1 MNVNNKVFMVIMG
14 CSLLIKMAPA
24 VAEDGRLSILGGISA
39 VTCTVSPD
47 DQYKVIR
54 LPFVGPKSLA
64 GAGATAGDTRFSIK
78 LVDCPAALK
87 KAGIY
92 FENGPSV
99 EAETGFLK
107 AYKLGNSDPV
117 SPDGSG
123 KQPDFYENSAN
134 TKVYSDSVIA
144 ESGQS
149 SQSQNLRFELV
160 DKTGKKVNVGDTS
173 QSGAEG
179 LMTQLTESSGKNI
192 GVITGSVRYH
202 NLTAT
207 PPEAGYYFSHVGF
220 VIQYP

>member
-1 MNVNNKVFMVIMG
+1 MSCFP
-14 CSLLIKMAPA
+14 LIHAVPA

-54 LPFVGPKSLA
+54 LPFVGPNSLA
-64 GAGATAGDTRFSIK
+64 GAGSTAGDTRFSIK
-78 LVDCPAALK
+78 LVDCPTALK

-92 FENGPSV
+92 FENGQSV
-99 EAETGFLK
+99 ESETGFLR
-107 AYKLGNSDPV
+107 AFKLGNSDPL

-123 KQPDFYENSAN
+123 KHPDLYKNSAD

-144 ESGQS
+144 ESGES
-149 SQSQNLRFELV
+149 SESQNLRFELL
-160 DKTGKKVNVGDTS
+160 DKTGKKINVGDTS
-173 QSGAEG
+173 QFDAEG
-179 LMTQLTESSGKNI
+179 LMTELTESNGKNI

-207 PPEAGYYFSHVGF
+207 PPDAGYYFSHVGF